1 MRSVKCRTCQ
11 LIAATLYFLLIAGCR
26 KAVTPAPPPL
36 AVDTIAA
43 SVQTVPVIG
52 SWVATLDGTVNAEI
66 QPQVGG
72 YVIRQDYKEGTVVRK
87 GQVLFEIDPRP
98 WQATQDQASGAL
110 AQAKAQYKLATINV
124 LRDTPLVQAQ
134 AYAQSSLDTELGT
147 QEADKASVESAE
159 ATLESAKLN
168 VGFTKVRSLID
179 GVAGQAAIQVGNLVS
194 TTSQLVEVSQLNPIK
209 VYFFISEQEYMSLS
223 ARARGMGKTD
233 LLSTG
238 DTLPLTLTLA
248 DNQTYSKTGHV
259 ISVDRA
265 VTTQTGSIRI
275 AASFANPGNVLRP
288 SQFGTVSAQ
297 TDMLKDAV
305 IIPQRAVNELQ
316 GLYQV
321 VVVGADD
328 IAHLRTVTLGP
339 SIGTDTVI
347 LTGLQ
352 GGDQVVTEGVDK
364 IKEGTKVAPHLAASS
379 AQPAAQ
385 QQAPKAKGK

>member
-1 MRSVKCRTCQ
+1 MRSVKCGTCQ
-11 LIAATLYFLLIAGCR
+11 LIAATLYLLLIAGCR
-26 KAVTPAPPPL
+26 KAATPAPPPL

-43 SVQTVPVIG
+43 SVQTVPVFG
-52 SWVATLDGTVNAEI
+52 SWVATLDGMVDAEI

-98 WQATQDQASGAL
+98 WQATQDQASGLL

-147 QEADKASVESAE
+147 QEADKASVENAE

-223 ARARGMGKTD
+223 ARARGMGKAD

-297 TDMLKDAV
+297 TDVLKDAV

-321 VVVGADD
+321 VVVGADN

-339 SIGTDTVI
+339 SIGTDSVI

>member
-1 MRSVKCRTCQ
+1 MRIVNCRTSQ
-11 LIAATLYFLLIAGCR
+11 FLAATLCLFTLAGCR
-26 KAVTPAPPPL
+26 KAAAPASPPL
-36 AVDTIAA
+36 LVDTTVA

-52 SWVATLDGTVNAEI
+52 SWVATLDGMVNAQI
-66 QPQVGG
+66 QAQVGG
-72 YVIRQDYKEGTVVRK
+72 YVISQDYKEGTVVRK

-98 WQATQDQASGAL
+98 WQAIQDQASGSL
-110 AQAKAQYKLATINV
+110 DQAKAQYKLATINV
-124 LRDTPLVQAQ
+124 VRDTPLVQAQ
-134 AYAQSSLDTELGT
+134 AYAQSALDTELGT
-147 QEADKASVESAE
+147 QEADKASIESAE
-159 ATLESAKLN
+159 AALESAKLN

-194 TTSQLVEVSQLNPIK
+194 TSSQLVEVSQLNPIK
-209 VYFFISEQEYMSLS
+209 VYFFVSEQEYMSLS
-223 ARARGMGKTD
+223 ARARGMGKAD

-248 DNQTYSKTGHV
+248 DNQTFSKTGHV

-288 SQFGTVSAQ
+288 SQFGIVSAQ
-297 TDMLKDAV
+297 TDVLKDAV
-305 IIPQRAVNELQ
+305 LIPQRAVNELQ

-339 SIGTDTVI
+339 SVWTNAVI
-347 LTGLQ
+347 LKGIS

-364 IKEGTKVAPHLAASS
+364 IKEGMKVAPHRATSS
-379 AQPAAQ
+379 AQPPVQPQAQ
-385 QQAPKAKGK
+385 KPQGD

>member
-1 MRSVKCRTCQ
+1 MRSVNYKTPQ
-11 LIAATLYFLLIAGCR
+11 LLAATLCLFTLAGCR
-26 KAVTPAPPPL
+26 KAAAPIPPPL
-36 AVDTIAA
+36 AVDTTAA

-52 SWVATLDGTVNAEI
+52 SWVATLDGMVDAEI

-72 YVIRQDYKEGTVVRK
+72 YVIRQDYKEGTAVRK
-87 GQVLFEIDPRP
+87 GQILFEIDPRP
-98 WQATQDQASGAL
+98 WQATQDQDSGSL

-124 LRDTPLVQAQ
+124 IRDTPLVQAQ
-134 AYAQSSLDTELGT
+134 AYAQSSLDSELGT
-147 QEADKASVESAE
+147 QEADKASVETAE

-194 TTSQLVEVSQLNPIK
+194 TSSQLVEVSQLNPIK
-209 VYFFISEQEYMSLS
+209 VYFFVSEQEYMSLS

-248 DNQTYSKTGHV
+248 NNEPYSKTGHV

-265 VTTQTGSIRI
+265 VSTQTGSIRI

-297 TDMLKDAV
+297 TDVLKDAV
-305 IIPQRAVNELQ
+305 VIPQRAVNELQ

-339 SIGTDTVI
+339 SIGTEAVI
-347 LTGLQ
+347 LTGIQ

-364 IKEGTKVAPHLAASS
+364 IKEGMKVAPHLATSS
-379 AQPAAQ
+379 AQPQTHPQAQ
-385 QQAPKAKGK
+385 KPQGN

>member
-1 MRSVKCRTCQ
+1 MPSLKCKTCQ
-11 LIAATLYFLLIAGCR
+11 LIAATLYLLLIAGCG
-26 KAVTPAPPPL
+26 KAVLPSPSPL

-43 SVQTVPVIG
+43 SVQTVPVFS
-52 SWVATLDGTVNAEI
+52 SWVATLDGMVDALI

-98 WQATQDQASGAL
+98 WQAIEDQDSGSL

-124 LRDTPLVQAQ
+124 VRDTPLVQAQ

-147 QEADKASVESAE
+147 QEADRASVESAE

-168 VGFTKVRSLID
+168 VGFTKIRSLID

-209 VYFFISEQEYMSLS
+209 VYFFVSEQEYMSLS
-223 ARARGMGKTD
+223 ARAHGMGKTD

-238 DTLPLTLTLA
+238 DTLPLKLTLA
-248 DNQTYSKTGHV
+248 NDQAYANTGHV

-288 SQFGTVSAQ
+288 SQFGTVSAE
-297 TDMLKDAV
+297 TDLLKNAV
-305 IIPQRAVNELQ
+305 LIPQRAVNELQ

-321 VVVGADD
+321 AVVGPDD

-339 SIGTDTVI
+339 SVGTNTVI
-347 LTGLQ
+347 LKGIQ

-364 IKEGTKVAPHLAASS
+364 IKEGLKVTPHIVTSMT
-379 AQPAAQ
+379 QPQ
-385 QQAPKAKGK
+385 GQKTPGN

>member
-1 MRSVKCRTCQ
+1 MPSLKRRIYQ
-11 LIAATLYFLLIAGCR
+11 LITATLCCLPLAGCR
-26 KAVTPAPPPL
+26 NAAPPARPPL
-36 AVDTIAA
+36 VVDTAAA
-43 SVQTVPVIG
+43 SVETVPVIG
-52 SWVATLDGTVNAEI
+52 SWVATLDGMVNAEI

-98 WQATQDQASGAL
+98 WQATQDQANGSL
-110 AQAKAQYKLATINV
+110 DQAKAQYKLATVNV
-124 LRDTPLVQAQ
+124 VRDKPLVQAQ

-209 VYFFISEQEYMSLS
+209 VYFFVSEQEYMSLS
-223 ARARGMGKTD
+223 ARLHGMGKAD
-233 LLSTG
+233 LLSSG
-238 DTLPLTLTLA
+238 DTLPLTLTLS

-265 VTTQTGSIRI
+265 VSTQTGSIRI
-275 AASFANPGNVLRP
+275 AASFANPGNLLRP

-297 TDMLKDAV
+297 TDLLKNAV
-305 IIPQRAVNELQ
+305 LIPQRAVNELQ

-339 SIGTDTVI
+339 SVGTNTVI
-347 LTGLQ
+347 LTGIQ

-364 IKEGTKVAPHLAASS
+364 IREGAKVTPHNATASTPP
-379 AQPAAQ
+379 QGQKPQ
-385 QQAPKAKGK
+385 GN

>member
-1 MRSVKCRTCQ
+1 MRSVKCGTCQ
-11 LIAATLYFLLIAGCR
+11 LIAATLYLLLIAGCR
-26 KAVTPAPPPL
+26 KAATPAPPPL

-43 SVQTVPVIG
+43 SVQTVPVFG
-52 SWVATLDGTVNAEI
+52 SWVATLDGMVDAEI

-98 WQATQDQASGAL
+98 WQATQDQASGLL

-147 QEADKASVESAE
+147 QEADKASVENAE

-223 ARARGMGKTD
+223 ARARGMGKAD

-297 TDMLKDAV
+297 TDVLKDAV

-321 VVVGADD
+321 VVVGADN
-328 IAHLRTVTLGP
+328 IAHLRTVTLEP
-339 SIGTDTVI
+339 VI
-347 LTGLQ
+347 NFVPLF
-352 GGDQVVTEGVDK
+352 
-364 IKEGTKVAPHLAASS
+364 AF
-379 AQPAAQ
+379 
-385 QQAPKAKGK
+385 

>member
-1 MRSVKCRTCQ
+1 M
-11 LIAATLYFLLIAGCR
+11 
-26 KAVTPAPPPL
+26 
-36 AVDTIAA
+36 
-43 SVQTVPVIG
+43 G
-52 SWVATLDGTVNAEI
+52 SWVATLDGMVNAQI

-72 YVIRQDYKEGTVVRK
+72 YVIRQDYKEGTAVRK

-98 WQATQDQASGAL
+98 WQAIQDQASGSL
-110 AQAKAQYKLATINV
+110 DQAIAQYKLATINV
-124 LRDTPLVQAQ
+124 NRDTPLVKAH

-209 VYFFISEQEYMSLS
+209 VYFFVSEQEYMSLS
-223 ARARGMGKTD
+223 DRAHGMGKSD

-238 DTLPLTLTLA
+238 DVLPLTLTLA
-248 DNQTYSKTGHV
+248 NNQRFSKTGHV

-265 VTTQTGSIRI
+265 VSTQTGSIRI
-275 AASFANPGNVLRP
+275 AASFANPGNLLRP

-297 TDMLKDAV
+297 TDVLKDAV
-305 IIPQRAVNELQ
+305 LIPQRAVNELQ

-321 VVVGADD
+321 VVVGADN

-339 SIGTDTVI
+339 SFGKDTVI
-347 LTGLQ
+347 LTGMK

-364 IKEGTKVAPHLAASS
+364 IKDGTKVTPHIATSS
-379 AQPAAQ
+379 TLPPAQPQAQ
-385 QQAPKAKGK
+385 TTRGN